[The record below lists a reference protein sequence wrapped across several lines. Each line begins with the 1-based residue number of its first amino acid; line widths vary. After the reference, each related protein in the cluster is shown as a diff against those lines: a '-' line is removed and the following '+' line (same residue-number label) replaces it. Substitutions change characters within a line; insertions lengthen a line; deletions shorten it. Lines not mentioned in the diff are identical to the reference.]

1 MSSFEMLGQCIGEL
15 YCTAAVLTDICLLQ
29 SIEERKGEQIVKVL
43 LQKEYTLFFFFCIM
57 KITKVRLQARIIYYK
72 NSAVNS

>member
-43 LQKEYTLFFFFCIM
+43 LQKEYTLFIFFF
-57 KITKVRLQARIIYYK
+57 VL
-72 NSAVNS
+72 